1 MPKKKSESREFTRS
15 PVRVRT
21 QVRLASGVLLEGQA
35 RDVSLKGILFATERA
50 LPKGTAVR
58 VAMVLAIGGQELRIE
73 TEGAV
78 ARVGEGAVAIEFTQI
93 DSESVEHL
101 RNLVL
106 YNAPDTDQVEKEF
119 AEHVGLRPR

>member
-15 PVRVRT
+15 PVCVRT
-21 QVRLASGVLLEGQA
+21 QVRLASGVLLEGQT

-50 LPKGTAVR
+50 LPKGTVVR
-58 VAMVLAIGGQELRIE
+58 VAMVLEIGGQELRIE

-101 RNLVL
+101 RKLVL
-106 YNAPDTDQVEKEF
+106 YNAPDTEQVEKEF